1 MDETVIK
8 RVMPHS
14 DEAERAV
21 IGSMFMDTDAIIKA
35 SGIINGSDF
44 YMQRYGIL
52 FDSIV
57 ELNNEGKPVDLI
69 TLSEKLKQKD
79 LPEDM
84 ADPEFIS
91 GLVDNVPTS
100 SNAEFYARTVYEKS
114 MLRKLIRMHEEMA
127 NECYQDKEPLDTI
140 MEDTEKGV
148 FDLLQKRSGNEFT
161 PIREVVVE
169 VLERIEQASKNRSSV
184 TGIATGFKDLDYK
197 TAGLQNSDLIL
208 LAARPSMGKTAF
220 ALNILDNVSI
230 KNGIPAVIFSLEMSK
245 EQLVS
250 RLLSME
256 SRLDSQALKTGNLR
270 ASEWDMLVE
279 GAETVGNGALIID
292 DTPAITIAELRSK
305 CRKYKLENDIKLVF
319 IDYLQLMETNSR
331 AESMQLKIQELSR
344 SLKALA
350 RELNVPVVALSQLS
364 REPEKRPDHHPVLS
378 DLRDSGS
385 IEQDADIVLFLYR
398 DEVYNKDQS
407 DKKGIMEV
415 LISKHRNGPTGTV
428 ELVWL
433 DKYMKYQ
440 DLERRN

>member
-14 DEAERAV
+14 DDAERAV
-21 IGSMFMDTDAIIKA
+21 IGSMFMDPDAVIKA
-35 SGIINGSDF
+35 SGIIKGSDF

-52 FDSIV
+52 FDAIV
-57 ELNNEGKPVDLI
+57 ELNNEGRPVDII
-69 TLSEKLKQKD
+69 TLSEKLKAKE
-79 LPEDM
+79 LPEEM

-91 GLVDNVPTS
+91 GLVENVPTS
-100 SNAEFYARTVYEKS
+100 ANAEYYARTVYEKS
-114 MLRKLIRMHEEMA
+114 MMRKLIRMHEELA
-127 NECYQDKEPLDTI
+127 NDCYQDKEPLDKI
-140 MEDTEKGV
+140 LEDTEKNM
-148 FDLLQKRSGNEFT
+148 FDLLQKRTGNDFV
-161 PIREVVVE
+161 PIQDIVVE
-169 VLERIEQASKNRSSV
+169 AIKRIELASKNRSNV

-197 TAGLQNSDLIL
+197 TAGFQNSDLIL

-230 KNGIPAVIFSLEMSK
+230 KNKIPAVIFSLEMSK

-256 SRLDSQALKTGNLR
+256 SRIDSQSLKTGNLR
-270 ASEWDMLVE
+270 TADWEMLVE
-279 GAETVGNGALIID
+279 GAEIVSNGALIID
-292 DTPAITIAELRSK
+292 DTPAISIAELRSK

-364 REPEKRPDHHPVLS
+364 REPEKRPDHRPVLS

-433 DKYMKYQ
+433 DKYMKYE
-440 DLERRN
+440 DLERRS

>member
-148 FDLLQKRSGNEFT
+148 FDLLQKRSGNDFT

-270 ASEWDMLVE
+270 APEWDMLVE

>member
-21 IGSMFMDTDAIIKA
+21 IGSMFMDTDAVIKA

-148 FDLLQKRSGNEFT
+148 FDLLQKRSGNDFT

-270 ASEWDMLVE
+270 APEWDMLVE